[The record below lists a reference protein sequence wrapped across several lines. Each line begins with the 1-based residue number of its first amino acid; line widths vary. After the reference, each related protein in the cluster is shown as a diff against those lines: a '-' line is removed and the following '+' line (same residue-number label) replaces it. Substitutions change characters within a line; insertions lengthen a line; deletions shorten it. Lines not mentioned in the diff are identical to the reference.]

1 MTMTLYR
8 MAEKRRIAAVLRS
21 QSSLLVV
28 GESGIGK
35 TVLGEAVVSELRE
48 EGYAVAVCHP
58 ATTKQLM
65 TRIAEQ
71 LGVDTQ
77 DLEGKNLTTVRLKEA
92 IAEFLVNST
101 AFLICDDAHH
111 YSPEFRRFLE
121 VLNEQGQ
128 PLLLLA
134 TAPPAKDIFLKLPR
148 LELKPLPDIA
158 IRDIMAAHALEMGLS
173 IGTAQ
178 LAGLQQRCGGNPML
192 AKRVI
197 QEEFLGLEDTAPD
210 HTQWIDGTPYL
221 IAGLMIFGMVRVIGI
236 GLNSTS
242 LYLIGGVLTVLV
254 GILRLIFYS
263 LPKKSSRLG

>member
-1 MTMTLYR
+1 MRVYR
-8 MAEKRRIAAVLRS
+8 AVEQRRVTAVLRS
-21 QSSLLVV
+21 RSSLLIV
-28 GESGIGK
+28 GEAGIGK
-35 TVLGEAVVSELRE
+35 TVLGEAVAEELRQAE
-48 EGYAVAVCHP
+48 CAVALVQP

-65 TRIAEQ
+65 IRIAEQ
-71 LGVDTQ
+71 LGVETQ
-77 DLEGKNLTTVRLKEA
+77 DLEGKNLTTVGLRAA
-92 IAEFLVNST
+92 IAQSLNENP

-111 YSPEFRRFLE
+111 YSPELRRFLE
-121 VLNEQGQ
+121 VLHEQGQ

-148 LELKPLPDIA
+148 LELKPLTDLA
-158 IRDIMAAHALEMGLS
+158 IRDIMAAHAIEMGLS

-221 IAGLMIFGMVRVIGI
+221 IAGLMVFGMVRVIGI

>member
-1 MTMTLYR
+1 MRLYR
-8 MAEKRRIAAVLRS
+8 VVEQRRVVAVLRS
-21 QSSLLVV
+21 RSSLLVV

-35 TVLGEAVVSELRE
+35 TVLAEAVAEELRQT
-48 EGYAVAVCHP
+48 GCALAIVQP

-65 TRIAEQ
+65 IRVAEQ
-71 LGVDTQ
+71 LGVETQ
-77 DLEGKNLTTVRLKEA
+77 DLEGKNLTTVGLRTA
-92 IAEFLVNST
+92 IAQYLNDNP
-101 AFLICDDAHH
+101 AYLICDDAHH
-111 YSPEFRRFLE
+111 YSPELRRFLE
-121 VLNEQGQ
+121 VLHEQGQ
-128 PLLLLA
+128 PLLVLA

-148 LELKPLPDIA
+148 LELKPLTDIA

-173 IGTAQ
+173 IGTTQ
-178 LAGLQQRCGGNPML
+178 LASLQQRCGGNPML

-197 QEEFLGLEDTAPD
+197 QEEYLGLEDTAPD

-221 IAGLMIFGMVRVIGI
+221 IASLMVFGMVRVIGI

>member
-1 MTMTLYR
+1 MSLYR
-8 MAEKRRIAAVLRS
+8 TAEQRRIAAVLRS
-21 QSSLLVV
+21 RSSLLVV
-28 GESGIGK
+28 GEAGLGK
-35 TVLGEAVVSELRE
+35 TVLAEAIAQDLQQ
-48 EGYAVAVCHP
+48 EGHPVAVIYP

-65 TRIAEQ
+65 TRVAEQ
-71 LGVDTQ
+71 LGIDTQ
-77 DLEGKNLTTVRLKEA
+77 DLEGKNLTVIRLREA
-92 IAEFLVNST
+92 IAQFLLGET

-121 VLNEQGQ
+121 ILNEQGQ

-148 LELKPLPDIA
+148 LELKPLGDIA

-173 IGTAQ
+173 VTSAQ

-221 IAGLMIFGMVRVIGI
+221 IAGLMVFGMVRVIGI

-242 LYLIGGVLTVLV
+242 LYLVGGILTVLV
-254 GILRLIFYS
+254 GILRLLFYS
-263 LPKKSSRLG
+263 LPKKSTRLG